1 MNLLDTVINST
12 ENQVGVLAY
21 GDDFSAAGKLD
32 DLRKGWDTL
41 AIVGPKFAYY
51 PEPTKA
57 WVVVIPYESQRTT
70 NRFLGP
76 KLRSP
81 MKDTNTLEGKL
92 AQINLKIPMFKKK
105 FWNRLTSLKF

>member
-32 DLRKGWDTL
+32 DLRNGWDTL

-57 WVVVIPYESQRTT
+57 
-70 NRFLGP
+70 
-76 KLRSP
+76 
-81 MKDTNTLEGKL
+81 
-92 AQINLKIPMFKKK
+92 
-105 FWNRLTSLKF
+105 